1 MNATIR
7 TVALVLA
14 CAGPAGPWQQA
25 AHAQSWPDKPI
36 RFLCPF
42 PAGGAADVVT
52 RMLSLK
58 YTEALGR
65 QVVVDNRA
73 GAGGNIGVELAARA
87 VPDGH
92 TILLAS
98 SSNFAF
104 APSLEA
110 NLPYDPLRDFAPI
123 ALAVLVPNIL
133 VAHPSVPVQS
143 VKDLIALA
151 KASPGTITFA
161 SPGTGTTSHL
171 IGELFARSAGI
182 KLVHIPY
189 KGGAPASNDLLG
201 GHVQLLFG
209 SVSTS
214 LPHVKAGRLKALGVT
229 SARRSEAAPEVPTLA
244 ESGLPG
250 FEVVQWFGVTA
261 PAATPAA
268 IVKRLNAETV
278 RALAA
283 ADFREGLIRQGLD
296 PAAANSP
303 QQFGTYMRD
312 EIARWARFFK
322 EAGLKLEQVR

>member
-7 TVALVLA
+7 AGALLLA
-14 CAGPAGPWQQA
+14 CAGLAGPWQQA

-110 NLPYDPLRDFAPI
+110 NLPYDPLRDFAPV

-151 KASPGTITFA
+151 KASPGTMATSMPA
-161 SPGTGTTSHL
+161 SRATSTSSAAPPGW
-171 IGELFARSAGI
+171 ARCAASSAG
-182 KLVHIPY
+182 
-189 KGGAPASNDLLG
+189 
-201 GHVQLLFG
+201 
-209 SVSTS
+209 
-214 LPHVKAGRLKALGVT
+214 
-229 SARRSEAAPEVPTLA
+229 
-244 ESGLPG
+244 
-250 FEVVQWFGVTA
+250 
-261 PAATPAA
+261 
-268 IVKRLNAETV
+268 
-278 RALAA
+278 
-283 ADFREGLIRQGLD
+283 
-296 PAAANSP
+296 
-303 QQFGTYMRD
+303 
-312 EIARWARFFK
+312 
-322 EAGLKLEQVR
+322 